1 MRENKQKGKDQLKL
15 LSVQNTPPPIP
26 RPTNIKTIFFFN
38 RNLHVS
44 SFMYLSTLLEPKSVS
59 FLYCSL
65 LIFNFINV
73 HVVC

>member
-15 LSVQNTPPPIP
+15 LSVQNTTPPPIP
-26 RPTNIKTIFFFN
+26 RPTETYKFHRSHFL
-38 RNLHVS
+38 NLNL
-44 SFMYLSTLLEPKSVS
+44 Y

-73 HVVC
+73 HVLC